1 MTKFKVG
8 DKVRF
13 IEDYMDY
20 KKGDIVEVEGFWSEG
35 IDYFGKG
42 NSTGCYFS
50 RVELVETKPT
60 KNQRITSLENEVA
73 ELKLI
78 VHELRDG
85 RKTMRDVMNKVL
97 NEPSTPT
104 VEDIIEFEGQQYRKV
119 DREAR
124 EGDYVSVSFENGKC
138 FKPNKLYGPAFFED
152 KRLRVKADPSS
163 GGEYEITQVY
173 HDLYGRTPETVDV
186 YELMKEGFNPQIQI
200 VDETLEPLT
209 PNQQRAAIIEKAK
222 KFVKE
227 NKNKI
232 HQGNDERTTIR
243 FIGIITDKLEFVINE
258 EKRTVVA
265 LIKGVSSGDLYAKG
279 IAKCNPSDVFNEHI
293 GKAIA
298 LGRALGLDV
307 SEFEQVVQ
315 PTEFATGQIFEAKL
329 TETRIEKIIDIT
341 GDKGFVE
348 SGGFYWTNRIH
359 EDDFRII
366 NDTNSKY
373 EVSSNE

>member
-35 IDYFGKG
+35 INYFGKG

-60 KNQRITSLENEVA
+60 KNQRITALENEVA

-78 VHELRDG
+78 VHELRERPQLTTVVNNAPQG
-85 RKTMRDVMNKVL
+85 
-97 NEPSTPT
+97 PSTTDT
-104 VEDIIEFEGQQYRKV
+104 VEDIIEFEGAKYRKV

-124 EGDYVSVSFENGKC
+124 EGDVVVLNDVGDSHYFETNKPYKVQRDTYINGVRKFSGHKEAHPVYVKQHN
-138 FKPNKLYGPAFFED
+138 
-152 KRLRVKADPSS
+152 
-163 GGEYEITQVY
+163 
-173 HDLYGRTPETVDV
+173 RTPETVDV
-186 YELMKEGFNPQIQI
+186 YEVIKDGLNPKISM
-200 VDETLEPLT
+200 VDETIKPLT

-232 HQGNDERTTIR
+232 HPGNDERTTIR

-307 SEFEQVVQ
+307 SEFEQAVQ

-329 TETRIEKIIDIT
+329 TETHIEKIIDIT

-366 NDTNSKY
+366 NDTNAKY

>member
-35 IDYFGKG
+35 INYFGKG

-104 VEDIIEFEGQQYRKV
+104 VEDIIEFEGKQYRKV

-186 YELMKEGFNPQIQI
+186 YELMKEGLNPQIPI
-200 VDETLEPLT
+200 VDETIEPLT

-222 KFVKE
+222 KF
-227 NKNKI
+227 I
-232 HQGNDERTTIR
+232 
-243 FIGIITDKLEFVINE
+243 E
-258 EKRTVVA
+258 EKG
-265 LIKGVSSGDLYAKG
+265 KGFDFSINQNKRIIAFNIYTEKAGF
-279 IAKCNPSDVFNEHI
+279 AKCNPSDVFNEHI

-307 SEFEQVVQ
+307 SEFEQAVQ
-315 PTEFATGQIFEAKL
+315 PSHYAVGQIGINSLGTSYPFKVIKIGKGEVFKKHFEPYTNSA
-329 TETRIEKIIDIT
+329 
-341 GDKGFVE
+341 GDTTKPLNF
-348 SGGFYWTNRIH
+348 
-359 EDDFRII
+359 EDENYKALKII
-366 NDTNSKY
+366 NDTNAKY